1 MKSPTFYYLKNN
13 LFRLRIFIPALTAV
27 FLIIVLFIVFFNP
40 GFLESW
46 YTPIIDPLV
55 AIATTVIALIIG
67 LNQSIRNWEENLP
80 KRLTVH
86 FIYEGRVV
94 LSCYESFLSGA
105 SDVRAWSQQ
114 IGGQMAG
121 VPFISFFPYIK
132 AEKPIITSSAFE
144 KEKNKPVDIMLY
156 ESVFF
161 LKSDEFRDNKGVVT
175 RPEIAGKYLMWLDNN
190 PEKPGNIEVFVNNRP
205 SIPFTITEAL
215 EEYTKQNE
223 EKNH

>member
-1 MKSPTFYYLKNN
+1 MKSPTCYYLKNN

-27 FLIIVLFIVFFNP
+27 SLIIVLFIVFFNP

-86 FIYEGRVV
+86 FIYEGKVV

-114 IGGQMAG
+114 IGSQMAS
-121 VPFISFFPYIK
+121 VSFISFFPYIR
-132 AEKPIITSSAFE
+132 AEKPTITRSSFE
-144 KEKNKPVDIMLY
+144 KENNKPLDIMLY

-175 RPEIAGKYLMWLDNN
+175 RPEITGKYLMWLDNN
-190 PEKPGNIEVFVNNRP
+190 PENPGNIEVLVDARP
-205 SIPFTITEAL
+205 SKPFTITEAL
-215 EEYTKQNE
+215 EVYTKQNE
-223 EKNH
+223 AAKQ